1 MQAVKKNCAC
11 KATAPS
17 MGRKKALPLVFGL
30 IVAILPKCPFCVLA
44 WSSAITL
51 CSGDTMYN
59 HTALWTSW
67 ISVGLALCTL
77 LLVLWNYR
85 GTRTL
90 VAAALVAA
98 GCALLLRA
106 EWITG
111 SLPTYYFGTTL
122 LLGGVWVNGNLLP
135 LIRQWFIPGAFDTE
149 TLRNE
154 NS

>member
-1 MQAVKKNCAC
+1 MQAVKKSCAC
-11 KATAPS
+11 KASAPS
-17 MGRKKALPLVFGL
+17 TKRRKALPLVFGL
-30 IVAILPKCPFCVLA
+30 LVAILPKCPFCVLA

-51 CSGDTMYN
+51 CSGETMYN
-59 HTALWTSW
+59 HTASWTSW

-90 VAAALVAA
+90 VAATFVAG
-98 GCALLLRA
+98 GCVFLLRA

-111 SLPTYYFGTTL
+111 NLSTYYLGATL

-135 LIRQWFIPGAFDTE
+135 LIRQWGTPRVFDTE